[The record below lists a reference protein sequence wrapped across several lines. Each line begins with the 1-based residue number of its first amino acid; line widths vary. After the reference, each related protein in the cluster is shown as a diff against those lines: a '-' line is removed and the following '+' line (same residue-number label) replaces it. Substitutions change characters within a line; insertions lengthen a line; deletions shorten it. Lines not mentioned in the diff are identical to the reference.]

1 MATYVITGRNVRLN
15 ITGVGTTALD
25 EQTTTATLTKT
36 NDRQVFQTLLAENYK
51 TTNLEAVFDLEIMAD
66 WGKSGSVCE
75 AIWAAAES
83 APDTPI
89 DVVLT
94 TVTNHTFAFKI
105 FPDFPTAGGGGTD
118 MQTVTFSFK
127 VEKGEVTET
136 LAGNA

>member
-15 ITGVGTTALD
+15 ITGLGTTALD

-51 TTNLEAVFDLEIMAD
+51 TTNLEATFDLEMMAD

-75 AIWAAAES
+75 AIWALAET
-83 APDTPI
+83 APDTAI
-89 DVVLT
+89 DAVLT

-127 VEKGEVTET
+127 VEKGAVTDT